1 MLWILDFLPDSIF
14 VLITY
19 ALFGMGA
26 ALYVFSKLA
35 SWIPMFMAWRF
46 PLELVGVA
54 VLVAGSYFM
63 GGAHNQ
69 ARWIEKVR
77 ELEARLREAEAQSQQ
92 ANVVIQE
99 RVVTKIKTIK
109 EIEYVNREIIR
120 EVAGQQLDNLC
131 QLPVSSVVLHD
142 SASQGQVAGGAAS
155 TDGTPSTVKA
165 SELLDV
171 VVQNYGACN
180 ENAAKLEAWQEW
192 YRTQKDIFESA
203 QK

>member
-19 ALFGMGA
+19 ALFGLGVA
-26 ALYVFSKLA
+26 IYIVSKLV
-35 SWIPMFMAWRF
+35 SWIPMFMAYRL
-46 PLELVGVA
+46 PLELVGVI
-54 VLVAGSYFM
+54 VLVTGSYFM

-92 ANVVIQE
+92 ANVIIQE

-109 EIEYVNREIIR
+109 EVEYVNREIIR

-165 SELLDV
+165 SDLLDT
-171 VVQNYGACN
+171 VVQNYGACQ
-180 ENAAKLEAWQEW
+180 ENAVRLEAWQEW
-192 YRTQKDIFESA
+192 YRTQKEIFESA
-203 QK
+203 QQ